1 MLRPALALAALAALG
16 LLVLAPGAPRAVSD
30 ESQIYLSWRAPYGS
44 PRALSDL
51 AAAAGDTS
59 REDTLYLTCD
69 LGTDSPQLNSMTGRL
84 LVHATIGDTLSP
96 YWHFGHATEEPLRV
110 RVLWGSDS
118 TRGVRF
124 PWSHLQGLGAIHY
137 DCDAGTGELR
147 LIYAVPDAQARPV
160 KYGDR
165 YVLARLVFQ
174 RPAAAADARHP
185 VCIEWARATLGLTL
199 NFEPEVTRGDRFV
212 SWNARGAAV
221 CGTFSNP
228 LKPKAWKPK
237 SR

>member
-1 MLRPALALAALAALG
+1 MLRPASAAALLAALG
-16 LLVLAPGAPRAVSD
+16 LLLLAPPAPRAVSD

-44 PRALSDL
+44 PRALQDL
-51 AAAAGDTS
+51 AVAAGDTT

-69 LGTDSPQLNSMTGRL
+69 IGTDSPQLNSMTGRL
-84 LVHATIGDTLSP
+84 LVHAKIGDTLSS
-96 YWHFGHATEEPLRV
+96 YWHFGHATEDPQRV

-118 TRGVRF
+118 ARAVRF
-124 PWSHLQGLGAIHY
+124 PWSGARGMGGIHY

-147 LIYAVPDAQARPV
+147 LIYAVPDDQARPV
-160 KYGDR
+160 AYGDR

-174 RPAAAADARHP
+174 RPAAAADVRHP

-212 SWNARGAAV
+212 SWNARGVAV
-221 CGTFSNP
+221 CGDFRGP
-228 LKPKAWKPK
+228 LKPKVWKP
-237 SR
+237 R